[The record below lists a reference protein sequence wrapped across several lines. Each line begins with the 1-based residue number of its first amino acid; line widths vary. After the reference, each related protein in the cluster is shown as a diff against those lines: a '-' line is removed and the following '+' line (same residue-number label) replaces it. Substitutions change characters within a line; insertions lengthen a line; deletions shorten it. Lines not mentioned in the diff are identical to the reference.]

1 MHAQKTSSNIRNI
14 EYVFDLSEPYERR
27 MEKAL
32 DLLNREL
39 VPNFEAIAVRAGL
52 GRTTLSRRFRGIT
65 VSRTE
70 SNSEIRQCLTNTQ
83 EEALIK
89 QINKLSIRNMP
100 PTSQIVKNLA
110 EEIYG
115 RKIYKNW
122 TANFVYRHKDRLKS
136 VYLRNIDKNRAKA
149 MYEPNIRFFFELV
162 ECYIPF

>member
-1 MHAQKTSSNIRNI
+1 M

-39 VPNFEAIAVRAGL
+39 VPNFEAMAVRAGL
-52 GRTTLSRRFRGIT
+52 GRITLSRRFRGIT
-65 VSRTE
+65 VSRAE
-70 SNSEIRQCLTNTQ
+70 SNSEIRQCLTNIQ

-110 EEIYG
+110 EEICG
-115 RKIYKNW
+115 RKIYKN
-122 TANFVYRHKDRLKS
+122 
-136 VYLRNIDKNRAKA
+136 
-149 MYEPNIRFFFELV
+149 
-162 ECYIPF
+162 